1 MNKSDK
7 WRVTVGCDLLWRFWD
22 GEFVVFNTGS
32 GDTHVLDAF
41 SGEVLKSIQQ
51 QPASAAEIAICL
63 ADSLALTLE
72 EVPLERITEVLT
84 EFHTL
89 GLIEPVPE

>member
-1 MNKSDK
+1 MKPSN
-7 WRVTVGCDLLWRFWD
+7 V
-22 GEFVVFNTGS
+22 
-32 GDTHVLDAF
+32 AF